1 MDLIQRIRSDIDNRM
16 EELRPEIEEIPR
28 LEAVLAALEA
38 AGDGQSERPS
48 TATSRGGGRTR
59 GRGASAATT
68 RSRPSRPRRRARR
81 GQRREEFLQLVKGH
95 PEITIAEAARQI
107 GVSPPQISTLVRR
120 LEEEGVIQRADGRFI
135 LVAPAASE
143 STSDEAV
150 VVEGDV
156 ASADADIQGPGVEE
170 LSADA
175 EPGVA
180 GVPHEAEPGVEEL
193 PAGDE
198 PAVAELPPETEPAAA
213 DLPPEAEPTV
223 EVRPAPAESSDA
235 DLAPEAG
242 AREEELGPETA
253 RDEAGRPP
261 AT

>member
-1 MDLIQRIRSDIDNRM
+1 MDLTDRIRNDIDNRL
-16 EELRPEIEEIPR
+16 EELRPQIEEIPR
-28 LEAVLAALEA
+28 LEAVLAALDA

-48 TATSRGGGRTR
+48 TPTTRGGGRSR

-68 RSRPSRPRRRARR
+68 RSRASRPRRRARR
-81 GQRREEFLQLVKGH
+81 GQRREEFLQLVKGQ

-120 LEEEGVIQRADGRFI
+120 LEEEGVIQRTDGRFV

-143 STSDEAV
+143 AASDEAA

-156 ASADADIQGPGVEE
+156 GSPDADIQGPGVEE
-170 LSADA
+170 LSAEA

-180 GVPHEAEPGVEEL
+180 DLAPEAEGVDEL
-193 PAGDE
+193 PPGDE
-198 PAVAELPPETEPAAA
+198 PAVADLPPEAESAVAGV
-213 DLPPEAEPTV
+213 PPEAEPTV
-223 EVRPAPAESSDA
+223 EVSPAPAESSDA
-235 DLAPEAG
+235 ELAPEAG
-242 AREEELGPETA
+242 AREEELAPEA
-253 RDEAGRPP
+253 VGDEAGRPA